1 MFSFS
6 NLVEDFAW
14 QAFWGMGGAY
24 EISEFRQ
31 ILQTT
36 HVGCYLQPLKMA
48 LLDDICRFLNFQR
61 HRVRVGGAIEL
72 FKAGYSLE
80 KITEMGNWSDPK
92 MVFRYI
98 RGYLASEKAM
108 VSFMRNH
115 LDDI

>member
-1 MFSFS
+1 MHAS
-6 NLVEDFAW
+6 
-14 QAFWGMGGAY
+14 GG
-24 EISEFRQ
+24 
-31 ILQTT
+31 
-36 HVGCYLQPLKMA
+36 
-48 LLDDICRFLNFQR
+48 LLGRSATVTDSPGGTGHGQDT
-61 HRVRVGGAIEL
+61 GAIEL

>member
-1 MFSFS
+1 MISYQE
-6 NLVEDFAW
+6 LVRTFPNSLN
-14 QAFWGMGGAY
+14 QAFARLWGIAGKV
-24 EISEFRQ
+24 SDSNRQ
-31 ILQTT
+31 SGRYRTWT
-36 HVGCYLQPLKMA
+36 GHS
-48 LLDDICRFLNFQR
+48 
-61 HRVRVGGAIEL
+61 VRVGGAIEL